1 MTNSTS
7 LHRAMRMLSAIASD
21 PDEILVI
28 TLRGKPASKSRP
40 RFGKGGRVYSSQE
53 QRAAERATAMQIRA
67 AVKSPM
73 TGNVALACV
82 FYRPNRQRIDVDNM
96 LKHVCDAAN
105 GIAWHD
111 DSQVTSIT
119 GVVELDEENPR
130 TVIAITQHATSM
142 TRGADAV
149 RGCAHCGAPVSL
161 IRKTGRA
168 PKYCSPACR
177 SVVSRVASI
186 AERPCP
192 QCRESFAPS
201 NSRQKFC
208 STDCRAASIR
218 GSQKAAAAPFSK
230 CSDCGAGLSH
240 RRGGR
245 CRECWRKSR
254 RAVEIEPIVEQL
266 GLLAP
271 RGTEAEEDAWA

>member
-1 MTNSTS
+1 
-7 LHRAMRMLSAIASD
+7 MRMLSAIASD

-192 QCRESFAPS
+192 H
-201 NSRQKFC
+201 
-208 STDCRAASIR
+208 CRAASIR

-266 GLLAP
+266 GLPAS
-271 RGTEAEEDAWA
+271 RETEPKEDAWA